1 MSGIAPT
8 TEIVVCLKWV
18 FQANEPSDARFAGMS
33 PADHAALELAL
44 RWAEHTGGA
53 VTAISVGPFGAETM
67 LREALACGV
76 AHAVRIDAPVAT
88 DSTDV
93 AAMIASAADQAAWI
107 WCGDYSTDNGSGS
120 VPTFLAAALQAR
132 QALGVVSVSFNDGG
146 VSATRRVDGG
156 RREVLDV
163 RAPAVISVE
172 GATARLR
179 RASLTAMRTAATA
192 AIDVVTPTTLMRTT
206 QHTVHPYRP
215 RARALA
221 APTASDAL
229 DRVRTLTMSGATSTV
244 QHDVETLAPAAAA
257 ARIIDSLRDWG
268 YL

>member
-1 MSGIAPT
+1 MSEISPT

-18 FQANEPSDARFAGMS
+18 FQVNEPSDARFAGMS

-44 RWAEHTGGA
+44 QCAEHIGGEVTA
-53 VTAISVGPFGAETM
+53 VTVGPLAADTV

-76 AHAVRIDAPVAT
+76 AHAVRIDAPTAT
-88 DSTDV
+88 DSADV
-93 AAMIASAADQAAWI
+93 ATMIASTADKASWI

-120 VPTFLAAALQAR
+120 VPSFLAADLQAR
-132 QALGVVSVSFNDGG
+132 QALGVINVSFEGEG
-146 VSATRRVDGG
+146 VSATRRIDGG

-179 RASLTAMRTAATA
+179 RASLAALRTAATA
-192 AIDVVTPTTLMRTT
+192 AIDVVTPATPIRTT
-206 QHTVHPYRP
+206 QHTVHTYRP

-221 APTASDAL
+221 APSASDAL
-229 DRVRTLTMSGATSTV
+229 DRVRALTMSGATATA
-244 QHDVETLAPAAAA
+244 QHDVETLAPADAA
-257 ARIIDSLRDWG
+257 ARIVDALRDWG

>member
-1 MSGIAPT
+1 MSND
-8 TEIVVCLKWV
+8 VYVCLKWV

-44 RWAEHTGGA
+44 QWAQHIGGA
-53 VTAISVGPFGAETM
+53 VTAITVGPQQAEAV

-76 AHAVRIDAPVAT
+76 AHAVRVDAPTAT
-88 DSTDV
+88 DSADV
-93 AAMIASAADQAAWI
+93 AAMIAAVVGPASWT

-120 VPTFLAAALQAR
+120 VPSFLAAALQAR
-132 QALGVVSVSFNDGG
+132 QALGVISVTFDGDG
-146 VSATRRVDGG
+146 IAATRRIDGG

-179 RASLTAMRTAATA
+179 RASLSAMRTAATA
-192 AIDVVTPTTLMRTT
+192 DIDVVTPTAPARTT
-206 QHTVHPYRP
+206 QHTVQPYRP

-221 APTASDAL
+221 APSAPAAL
-229 DRVRTLTMSGATSTV
+229 DRVRTLTMTATQATT
-244 QHDVETLAPAAAA
+244 QHDVEVLTPSAAA
-257 ARIIDSLRDWG
+257 ARIVDALHEWG

>member
-1 MSGIAPT
+1 MSSD
-8 TEIVVCLKWV
+8 VYVCLKWV

-44 RWAEHTGGA
+44 QCAKHTAGA
-53 VTAISVGPFGAETM
+53 VTAITVGPQAAETV
-67 LREALACGV
+67 LRDAIACGA
-76 AHAVRIDAPVAT
+76 AHAVRVDAPVAT
-88 DSTDV
+88 ASADI
-93 AAMIASAADQAAWI
+93 AAMIASAASHAAWI

-120 VPTFLAAALQAR
+120 VPSFLAAALQAR
-132 QALGVVSVSFNDGG
+132 QALGVINISFENDGI
-146 VSATRRVDGG
+146 VATRRVDGG

-179 RASLTAMRTAATA
+179 RASLSAMRAAATA
-192 AIDVVTPTTLMRTT
+192 HIDVVTPMVAGRTSDY
-206 QHTVHPYRP
+206 TVHPYRP

-221 APTASDAL
+221 APSALDAL
-229 DRVRTLTMSGATSTV
+229 DRVRSLTTSGALATA
-244 QHDVETLAPAAAA
+244 QHEVETLAPAAAA
-257 ARIIDSLRDWG
+257 ARIVDALRDWG

>member
-1 MSGIAPT
+1 MSGISPT

-44 RWAEHTGGA
+44 QWAEHTGGTL
-53 VTAISVGPFGAETM
+53 TAITVGPLAAETV

-76 AHAVRIDAPVAT
+76 AHAIRVDSPVAT
-88 DSTDV
+88 DSADV
-93 AAMIASAADQAAWI
+93 AAMIASAAGHAAWI

-120 VPTFLAAALQAR
+120 VPSFLAAALQAR
-132 QALGVVSVSFNDGG
+132 QALGVINVSFDGEG
-146 VSATRRVDGG
+146 VVATRRIDGG

-179 RASLTAMRTAATA
+179 RASLTAMRTVATA
-192 AIDVVTPTTLMRTT
+192 VIDVVTPTTPMRTT

-221 APTASDAL
+221 APISSDAL
-229 DRVRTLTMSGATSTV
+229 DRVRTLTMSGATTTA
-244 QHDVETLAPAAAA
+244 QQDVETLAPTAAAV
-257 ARIIDSLRDWG
+257 RILDALREWG
-268 YL
+268 YR